1 MVVPAV
7 RVVIKNHNCGIGPLW
22 PVLEKIDRV
31 HDERLLVQR
40 IGISR
45 VSVLEA
51 SSFQETDCGKITGG
65 YCVKEI
71 VDVVLILGNGVEW
84 LSNCRYRGG
93 TCMSRVRGRCIVLE
107 RLMVRNVINLF
118 YSGDRGGRAALA
130 SRAAVRV
137 RDRQVKSAFEEAPS
151 HAGGIKQVA
160 DIRPAHLDLIRGRA
174 DVTQRIRVVDDC
186 G

>member
-7 RVVIKNHNCGIGPLW
+7 RVVIKNHNCGIGTLW

-93 TCMSRVRGRCIVLE
+93 TCMRRVRGRCIVLE

-118 YSGDRGGRAALA
+118 TPVTVEVVLRLHPVLPFEFVIVRSNPPSKKPHVTPAVL
-130 SRAAVRV
+130 SR
-137 RDRQVKSAFEEAPS
+137 SPTL
-151 HAGGIKQVA
+151 GPPIW
-160 DIRPAHLDLIRGRA
+160 
-174 DVTQRIRVVDDC
+174 T
-186 G
+186 